1 MSQRKISRRLSR
13 PQKTINRILRGFY
26 QENRLGDAPHQR
38 RPKKTTEEEDA
49 LIIAAVVKDPF
60 STTKKIKEDLG
71 LPLSISAIRRRLR
84 AADLKSH
91 VVARKPLLT
100 SEHRRKYLDFVRQH
114 EHWRAADWQQVIF
127 SDELTF
133 TSCWCDFVFGESV
146 AAVRYEHENIR
157 SVGASGRVS
166 VNVWGAITYAGLGP
180 LFRIPGRL
188 TAEVYDEITDDVL
201 LPFAINGPF
210 PGGCFYFQHD
220 GSPVHNIDELG
231 VENKP
236 GSLDANATL
245 EKFKSHVAPQEDAN
259 NTINYLFT
267 RKPLYVKETG
277 EEPEDKYIY
286 YGTFETFCSTMK
298 SAVVVHHLA
307 MNDSTNAVGATAW
320 MFGLTGYDS
329 VEMDFFT
336 LLWVFQ

>member
-1 MSQRKISRRLSR
+1 MNPAILLFFIAYISSTRAYYYYGEYEQYDLYPPDSD
-13 PQKTINRILRGFY
+13 Y
-26 QENRLGDAPHQR
+26 QWSLPEVGHGVTVTARVLYDSTLKSTGSTENEVTEDEKAPTLEDF
-38 RPKKTTEEEDA
+38 KKLFEQVEA
-49 LIIAAVVKDPF
+49 F
-60 STTKKIKEDLG
+60 FHS
-71 LPLSISAIRRRLR
+71 LSIMI
-84 AADLKSH
+84 KIE
-91 VVARKPLLT
+91 V
-100 SEHRRKYLDFVRQH
+100 
-114 EHWRAADWQQVIF
+114 
-127 SDELTF
+127 
-133 TSCWCDFVFGESV
+133 
-146 AAVRYEHENIR
+146 
-157 SVGASGRVS
+157 VS
-166 VNVWGAITYAGLGP
+166 V
-180 LFRIPGRL
+180 
-188 TAEVYDEITDDVL
+188 D
-201 LPFAINGPF
+201 
-210 PGGCFYFQHD
+210 Q
-220 GSPVHNIDELG
+220 IDELG

-336 LLWVFQ
+336 LLWVFQHCPKNTCMEKCKQQC